1 MAVRPVPLFLLTIM
15 LTGCHRTSC
24 LADSNVRKHFA
35 DAAKL
40 ELEGKLQ
47 AARSQYK
54 DVDLFSGSQSGLSF
68 AAESN
73 AIRLSKVIT
82 TAYNDT
88 LAALEAYMAMH
99 GHYPDSLAEISGAI
113 PERSRLAFAGFEYAK
128 NRDGTVGIVTGLYG
142 VHTFDLSAR

>member
-1 MAVRPVPLFLLTIM
+1 MALRAVPIFLLIIM

-54 DVDLFSGSQSGLSF
+54 DVDLFSCSHSDLSL

-88 LAALEAYMAMH
+88 QSALEAYVAIH

-113 PERSRLAFAGFEYAK
+113 PERSRLALAGFEYVK
-128 NRDGTVGIVTGLYG
+128 NSDGTVGIVTGLYG
-142 VHTFDLSAR
+142 VHSFDLSAR